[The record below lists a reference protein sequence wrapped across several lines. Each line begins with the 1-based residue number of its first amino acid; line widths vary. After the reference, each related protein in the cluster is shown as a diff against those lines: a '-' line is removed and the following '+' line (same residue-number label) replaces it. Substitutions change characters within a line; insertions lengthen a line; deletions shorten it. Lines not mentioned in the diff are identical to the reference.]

1 MIKNKKTVFLKN
13 QFLHVR
19 KKKKIISVKF
29 YN

>member
-13 QFLHVR
+13 QFLYVR